1 MIQAIEA
8 GVCVLAVLGDIQS
21 ELLFLRSYAKRS
33 EETDNTCADQRADNS
48 DYDGN
53 CNSFQLC
60 YKQAV
65 VSEYQAIPLSSAV
78 DGTLSEKSGGDAA
91 PDTADAVAS
100 ESVESVVNFQLLLD
114 QLHAEVADGADQS
127 ADDEGK
133 PRSERSPRPG

>member
-1 MIQAIEA
+1 M
-8 GVCVLAVLGDIQS
+8 LGDIQS

-91 PDTADAVAS
+91 PDTADADGIRKRRDAS
-100 ESVESVVNFQLLLD
+100 SFQL
-114 QLHAEVADGADQS
+114 S
-127 ADDEGK
+127 
-133 PRSERSPRPG
+133 S